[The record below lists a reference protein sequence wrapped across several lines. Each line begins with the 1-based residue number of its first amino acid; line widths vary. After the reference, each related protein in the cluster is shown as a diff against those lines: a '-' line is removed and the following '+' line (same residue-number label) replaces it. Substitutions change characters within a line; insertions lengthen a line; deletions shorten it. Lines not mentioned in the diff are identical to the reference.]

1 MTRPYLAQIKIIANF
16 RVTQAFTVLY
26 SELFDN
32 GADLEERLDKLSEIV
47 SSNKILDEISSKI
60 DKLAATA
67 KTVRFISILY
77 GTSSLVAVVISPI

>member
-1 MTRPYLAQIKIIANF
+1 ME
-16 RVTQAFTVLY
+16 QAAETTTTTTVEQTTTEDKLK
-26 SELFDN
+26 S
-32 GADLEERLDKLSEIV
+32 LEERLDKLSEIV

-77 GTSSLVAVVISPI
+77 GTSSLVVVVISPI